1 MIIIGFHSRVSKWNQ
16 VILLLPTILENFN
29 SFEHTRIITI
39 YVLDNILVLI
49 MVKNI

>member
-29 SFEHTRIITI
+29 SFEHTQIITI